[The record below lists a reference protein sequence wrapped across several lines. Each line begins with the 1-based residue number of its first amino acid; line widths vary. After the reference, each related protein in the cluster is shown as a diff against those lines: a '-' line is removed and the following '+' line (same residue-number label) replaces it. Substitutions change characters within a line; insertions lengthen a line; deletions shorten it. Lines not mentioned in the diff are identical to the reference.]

1 MKTQFPTAPPER
13 LIEGGDDSLKS
24 LRAVRGLYVLKAAEE
39 KTDTAYYL
47 NAASLVI
54 STKAEIGQYHDY
66 IATNQ
71 YEIVLNPTPE
81 ESDRILRESA
91 IEIEGIP
98 SVDALDAGA

>member
-47 NAASLVI
+47 NAASSVDALI
-54 STKAEIGQYHDY
+54 STIVVAEIAQYHDY
-66 IATNQ
+66 IAMNQ
-71 YEIVLNPTPE
+71 NEIVLDPTPE

-98 SVDALDAGA
+98 DAGA